1 MRAVVTI
8 VLFAIFL
15 IFVGSAGYIV
25 QSHIEYKDIH
35 VASKERLLKV
45 ETDSD
50 GKSTTSYKNFVY
62 STDETYIVED
72 SFWNWHFT
80 AGTVYARIQPNQ
92 TCRVKLAGY
101 RIGFFSMYQNIIAA
115 ECHA

>member
-1 MRAVVTI
+1 MRAIATI
-8 VLFAIFL
+8 FLFAVFL

-25 QSHIEYKDIH
+25 QSHIETKDIH
-35 VASKERLLKV
+35 VVSKERLMKL
-45 ETDSD
+45 ETDND

-80 AGTVYARIQPNQ
+80 AGTVYARVQPNE

-101 RIGFFSMYQNIIAA
+101 RIGFISMYQNII
-115 ECHA
+115 EVTCHA